1 MEVLRA
7 AAEKVM
13 ADEAFKADLIG
24 RGFDLYNV
32 KPADFK
38 AEAEAMSVTNSA
50 IVTEFGLSAN

>member
-1 MEVLRA
+1 MKKFIAMLLA
-7 AAEKVM
+7 LVM
-13 ADEAFKADLIG
+13 VFTVTACGSKKTE
-24 RGFDLYNV
+24 